1 MLNRD
6 AIEREEEAL
15 RDRAR
20 KLSDKQ
26 RAEYFRQSSR
36 AIRDPDTY
44 AALNWGAPAGIHH
57 FYLGRWQRGL
67 LNLLGLVI
75 AIVMLLN
82 GWLIAGTGLI
92 VLIVVIELFELFRAQ
107 RIVAHY
113 NNQVMKRI
121 LDRIEP

>member
-20 KLSDKQ
+20 KLPDAK
-26 RAEYFRQSSR
+26 RAEFFRESSR

-67 LNLLGLVI
+67 INLLGLAAGI
-75 AIVMLLN
+75 LMLLN
-82 GWLIAGTGLI
+82 GWLVAGTGLI
-92 VLIVVIELFELFRAQ
+92 GLIIVVELFELFRAQ

-113 NNQVMKRI
+113 NNRVMKQI
-121 LDRIEP
+121 LDRMQG